1 MSHPRY
7 DWWGYAKSMIKRY
20 PDKNTENERQAVD
33 RAIAQTKEMENGSDR
48 MAVVRMVLIKKTH
61 TIAGAALQ
69 IHCCE
74 RNAQQWHAD
83 FIRLVA
89 KEFECHGL
97 F

>member
-20 PDKNTENERQAVD
+20 PDKNTENERQAVK
-33 RAIAQTKEMENGSDR
+33 RALERTESMTDGQSR
-48 MAVVRMVLIKKTH
+48 LAVVNMVLIRKTH
-61 TIAGAALQ
+61 TIAGAALEV
-69 IHCCE
+69 HSCE

-89 KEFECHGL
+89 KEFQCTGL